1 MENNLSQ
8 FFFSGIATGAIYALI
23 ALGFCII
30 ENSTKIVNFA
40 QGDFLTLGGM
50 FMFTLLHA
58 LHVPLILAVL
68 LAIGATALVGVA
80 MERFTI
86 RPARSKE
93 TVILVFITIGAS
105 IFIRGAIK
113 ILWGKS
119 PKSLPYFS
127 GDNPVGILGARIL
140 PQSLWIVAVTIL
152 VFLIL
157 NYFYRN
163 TRYGKAMRAVAYDRR
178 AAALL
183 GINVEKMVMLSFA
196 LAGGMGA
203 IAGVLIIPITTMT
216 FDMGVVLGLKG
227 FAAAVLGGYG
237 NVMGAVVG
245 GLLLG
250 VMESLGAGLVSSTFK
265 DVIAFVILLLVL
277 FIRPRGILG
286 RGEGERV

>member
-1 MENNLSQ
+1 MESNLSQ

-50 FMFTLLHA
+50 FMFTFLHA
-58 LHVPLILAVL
+58 LHLPLVPAVL
-68 LAIGATALVGVA
+68 LSILAAALVGAA
-80 MERFTI
+80 MERFAI
-86 RPARSKE
+86 RPARSRE

-113 ILWGKS
+113 LLWGKN

-127 GDNPVGILGARIL
+127 GDTPVDILGARIL
-140 PQSLWIVAVTIL
+140 PQSIWIVAVTLL
-152 VFLIL
+152 VFALL
-157 NYFYRN
+157 HYFYHH

-183 GINVEKMVMLSFA
+183 GINVERMVMLSFA

-250 VMESLGAGLVSSTFK
+250 VLESLGAGLISSTFK

-286 RGEGERV
+286 KGEGERV